1 MKLRSDYK
9 DTFAEKHGV
18 KLGLMSGFVK
28 VWSHFFNVYI
38 FMHVRYWQELSLFG
52 FQAAIS
58 ALQKQPI
65 VNAVID
71 GDDIIY
77 RDYVDI
83 SIAVGTPK
91 ARYALIT
98 FNVKILL
105 IGT

>member
-1 MKLRSDYK
+1 
-9 DTFAEKHGV
+9 
-18 KLGLMSGFVK
+18 
-28 VWSHFFNVYI
+28 
-38 FMHVRYWQELSLFG
+38 MHVCMSTEPALFV

-91 ARYALIT
+91 ARCPPFTSRYQNICLEMKL
-98 FNVKILL
+98 KIHKSEVHCYES
-105 IGT
+105 

>member
-1 MKLRSDYK
+1 M
-9 DTFAEKHGV
+9 
-18 KLGLMSGFVK
+18 
-28 VWSHFFNVYI
+28 FNVTQPVK
-38 FMHVRYWQELSLFG
+38 FL

-91 ARYALIT
+91 ARCPHL
-98 FNVKILL
+98 LL
-105 IGT
+105 ILRYLLGDKTLKYLMKYTAYMDI

>member
-1 MKLRSDYK
+1 M
-9 DTFAEKHGV
+9 
-18 KLGLMSGFVK
+18 
-28 VWSHFFNVYI
+28 FNVTQPVM
-38 FMHVRYWQELSLFG
+38 FL

-91 ARYALIT
+91 ARCPHFTSYFKIFT
-98 FNVKILL
+98 WRQKFEIFNEVHSLHMSIS
-105 IGT
+105 

>member
-1 MKLRSDYK
+1 
-9 DTFAEKHGV
+9 
-18 KLGLMSGFVK
+18 MSTEPALFV
-28 VWSHFFNVYI
+28 
-38 FMHVRYWQELSLFG
+38 

-91 ARYALIT
+91 ARCQNLLLGI
-98 FNVKILL
+98 KIFAWSLRDE
-105 IGT
+105 T

>member
-1 MKLRSDYK
+1 MRFIL
-9 DTFAEKHGV
+9 T
-18 KLGLMSGFVK
+18 
-28 VWSHFFNVYI
+28 
-38 FMHVRYWQELSLFG
+38 ELALSE

-77 RDYVDI
+77 RDYIDI

-91 ARYALIT
+91 ARCALFT
-98 FNVKILL
+98 F
-105 IGT
+105 